1 MTREDVVRENCIKCL
16 TFIAITII
24 IIMIGNLNT
33 AQGDARIL
41 LKMKGFIIT

>member
-16 TFIAITII
+16 TFIAIT

>member
-1 MTREDVVRENCIKCL
+1 MTRDDVVRENCIKCL
-16 TFIAITII
+16 TFIAITI